1 MEWEDSRFA
10 RNLHLARQA
19 VGDSLR
25 KWALAQLSL
34 LLPPTRSGSVPPPF
48 SETDGL
54 VMVRKDWK
62 VLTVEATGPPARPG
76 APLVSSAS
84 FGIEAAT

>member
-1 MEWEDSRFA
+1 
-10 RNLHLARQA
+10 
-19 VGDSLR
+19 
-25 KWALAQLSL
+25 
-34 LLPPTRSGSVPPPF
+34 
-48 SETDGL
+48 
-54 VMVRKDWK
+54 MVRKDWK